1 MKSLK
6 LLLLIAAL
14 GLFSNLVNGQNLAD
28 FKSLLTE
35 CGMYIEIPSGFVE
48 SEIIEND
55 DMNYEYALKYPD
67 KDFVIRYAIRPI
79 TYKVYANED
88 VKNELEGQ
96 KGFRNSQYEIIFKT
110 VMLNLT
116 GGKEY
121 NYTVFDTEA
130 VRSEFNADWG
140 ATTFVDL
147 NPNGE
152 FGNGYKY
159 CMMITI
165 HKRDI
170 ADAYYF
176 YLANTKDQFMDNVDP
191 LFHSLK
197 FE

>member
-1 MKSLK
+1 MESLK
-6 LLLLIAAL
+6 HYCLIAVLLINST
-14 GLFSNLVNGQNLAD
+14 FIHGQNLSE
-28 FKSLLTE
+28 FKTLLAE
-35 CGMYIEIPSGFVE
+35 CGMKFDNPSGFAE
-48 SEIIEND
+48 SEIVENA
-55 DMNYEYALKYPD
+55 DMNYEYALKYPN
-67 KDFVIRYAIRPI
+67 KDFIVRYSVRPI
-79 TYKVYANED
+79 TYKVYANAE

-116 GGKEY
+116 GGIEY
-121 NYTVFDTEA
+121 KYTVFDTDA
-130 VRSEFNADWG
+130 VKAEFNADWG
-140 ATTFVDL
+140 VTTFVDL

-152 FGNGYKY
+152 FGKGYKY
-159 CMMITI
+159 CMIVSI

-176 YLANTKDQFMDNVDP
+176 YLSNTKDKFMDNVDP

>member
-1 MKSLK
+1 MK
-6 LLLLIAAL
+6 LLKHLFLIAFL
-14 GLFSNLVNGQNLAD
+14 LQLSSYVHGQNLTE
-28 FKSLLTE
+28 FKSLLAE
-35 CGMYIEIPSGFVE
+35 CGMYIEIPTGFIE
-48 SEIIEND
+48 SEIIENE

-79 TYKVYANED
+79 TYKVYANEE

-121 NYTVFDTEA
+121 KYTVFDTDA
-130 VRSEFNADWG
+130 VKSEFNANWG
-140 ATTFVDL
+140 VTTFIDL

-152 FGNGYKY
+152 FGKGYKY
-159 CMMITI
+159 CMFIAI
-165 HKRDI
+165 HKHDI

-197 FE
+197 FK